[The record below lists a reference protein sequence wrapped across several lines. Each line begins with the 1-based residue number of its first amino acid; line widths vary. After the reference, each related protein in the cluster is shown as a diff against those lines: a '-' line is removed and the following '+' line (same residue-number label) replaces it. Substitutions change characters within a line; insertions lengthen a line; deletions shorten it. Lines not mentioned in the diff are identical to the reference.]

1 MPINF
6 DSMPLRLFE
15 KGRELAWHPSRIDMS
30 QDKEDWQALEDEE
43 RETLLHMVVGFL
55 IGERAVAHDLA
66 PLQLALRTEKGR
78 MEEEMYLTEQTFEE
92 SVHVTFFQRWLDEVV
107 PDQRHGRVPLPIT
120 NEEGYRLVGIE
131 MPRAMQALNTDK
143 SPEAQL
149 KASIAYHIHVE
160 AISAEIGYKQFYGSC
175 EPRGILPGLI
185 EGVHNVQRD
194 EVRHIAFGLYFCQ
207 RLLRNNPELKSVF
220 VEEMERLKPITFLS
234 AIAFLEPHGELS
246 PFGIRRSEM
255 IELFEELYK
264 SRTQIVMSGKRVEV

>member
-1 MPINF
+1 
-6 DSMPLRLFE
+6 
-15 KGRELAWHPSRIDMS
+15 MS